1 MRVQPSPVGG
11 QVPEISAVRSPVGK
25 RLLAFLLA
33 FLTVLPLLA
42 QKKDGGKDE
51 DKDSLVLLLS
61 AKSARLVEEE
71 GEHYRKV
78 FGPARFLH
86 NGTYLICDTALWN
99 LDRNYIKALGNVKI
113 LQDETVLTS
122 DKLDYLIDDD
132 LAQFRGTLVQLTD
145 KEGNLLRT
153 RFLDF
158 NTRDSVAVFSN
169 GGSMK
174 DKDGQVIES
183 IDGTYDARIKL
194 FTFLN
199 DVNMF
204 TDSVFVKTEHL
215 LYDGK
220 TSFATFMTDLNAWR
234 DDNMLS
240 AGGGWYDRPKDLFFF
255 ERNVHG
261 LTPTQEAWS
270 DSLYFDRLDM
280 TVDMFGNAQV
290 SDTTRN
296 AIGLAGHITY
306 RDTLSEVTLTRTPM
320 VIAISEEDDGRRD
333 STWIGGERLVY
344 YTVPMCDIDSLYK
357 IQSATRREEIL
368 VDAVTEYRHKA
379 AEAAEKARQEAQRRK
394 DEEEGKIA
402 PQTGEKPGA
411 KPAAKPTAPP
421 KGDAPEDRATP
432 PPPPDRDDAPPMPP
446 RDSLGQTIPPR
457 DSSLV
462 IPSEVEESAPRDSSL
477 VIPSDPT
484 LVIPSE
490 VEESAPIDSLTAPL
504 PPPAPVDSTRIGFFF
519 GKRNVKI
526 YRQDFQVVCDSL
538 AYTDL
543 DSLARLYQRPF
554 IWNEPNRQFSA
565 DSVAALIQNN
575 RMDRV
580 SLMSDAFVAIQEDSL
595 LYDQIRGTEMMAFF
609 DEEGAMNRFDALGG
623 SSALFYLE
631 ENGTLAT
638 VNTVEAK
645 MLSTR
650 FKEGQLDHI
659 LYFEDVKNDAFPVV
673 QLPPD
678 KRHLK
683 GFEWRGD
690 IKPNGPKDISEREV
704 RASER
709 KEYESFPHAAFRQTD
724 IYFPGYMAGVHKTLA
739 ENEHKRELRRAER
752 RSRQALADSL
762 ARAAAA
768 DSLSLPPIDSLALP
782 PVDSLVISS
791 DSTFVISSDSTLVIS
806 SDSPFVI
813 SSEVEKS
820 DSLSVTPSDSTLV
833 ISSDSTLVISSAVEK
848 SPTPAELKAA
858 QKAAEKAR
866 RQAEKERKAAER
878 AAKKAARQAAREAH
892 WAELDRRDAE
902 KAAAKEARR
911 QERLLKKNE
920 RVQAKIRADE
930 ERERQVFEKYKARY
944 EKQKA
949 REDARQQQQR

>member
-1 MRVQPSPVGG
+1 MKS
-11 QVPEISAVRSPVGK
+11 IFGK
-25 RLLAFLLA
+25 RLLACLLA
-33 FLTVLPLLA
+33 LVTVLPLLA
-42 QKKDGGKDE
+42 QKKDDGG
-51 DKDSLVLLLS
+51 DKDSLVMLLS
-61 AKSARLVEEE
+61 AKSARLVEEG

-99 LDRNYIKALGNVKI
+99 LDRNYIKALGHVKI

-158 NTRDSVAVFSN
+158 NTRDSVAVFQQ

-220 TSFATFMTDLNAWR
+220 TSFATFMTDLDAWR

-240 AGGGWYDRPKDLFFF
+240 AGGGWYDRPRDLFFF

-270 DSLYFDRLDM
+270 DSLYFDRLEM

-290 SDTTRN
+290 SDSTRN

-306 RDTLSEVTLTRTPM
+306 RDSMSHITLTRTPL
-320 VIAISEEDDGRRD
+320 VIAISEEADDKRD
-333 STWIGGERLVY
+333 TTWIGGERLVY

-357 IQSATRREEIL
+357 LQSKTRREEIM
-368 VDAVTEYRHKA
+368 VDAVTEYRRKA
-379 AEAAEKARQEAQRRK
+379 AEAAEKARQDAQRKK
-394 DEEEGKIA
+394 DEEEGKKIPPAGGKAA
-402 PQTGEKPGA
+402 PKPGSQPP
-411 KPAAKPTAPP
+411 PAMEVPPVPEREEGPAPV
-421 KGDAPEDRATP
+421 
-432 PPPPDRDDAPPMPP
+432 PPPDSLGMLPPADSLGAMPSP
-446 RDSLGQTIPPR
+446 QRDSLVALP
-457 DSSLV
+457 SV
-462 IPSEVEESAPRDSSL
+462 IPSEVEES
-477 VIPSDPT
+477 
-484 LVIPSE
+484 
-490 VEESAPIDSLTAPL
+490 DSLAML
-504 PPPAPVDSTRIGFFF
+504 PPADTLDLLPTPPPLLPEPVDSTRIGFFF
-519 GKRNVKI
+519 GERQVKI
-526 YRQDFQVVCDSL
+526 FRQDFQVVCDSL
-538 AYTDL
+538 AYSDL
-543 DSLARLYQRPF
+543 DSLARLYKRPF
-554 IWNEPNRQFSA
+554 IWNETNRQFSA
-565 DSVAALIQNN
+565 DSVAALIHNN
-575 RMDRV
+575 RMDRA
-580 SLMSDAFVAIQEDSL
+580 SLMSDAFVAIQEDSIL
-595 LYDQIRGTEMMAFF
+595 FDQIRGTEMMAFF
-609 DEEGAMNRFDALGG
+609 DTTGAMSRFDALGG
-623 SSALFYLE
+623 SNALFYLE

-650 FKEGQLDHI
+650 FKDGQLDHI

-704 RASER
+704 RPSER
-709 KEYESFPHAAFRQTD
+709 QRYESFPHAAFKQTD

-739 ENEHKRELRRAER
+739 ENERKRELRRAER
-752 RSRQALADSL
+752 RRQQALADSL
-762 ARAAAA
+762 SLIAATDSTSFHGLSGESLPPS
-768 DSLSLPPIDSLALP
+768 DSLSSLPQRDSLSQTLP
-782 PVDSLVISS
+782 QRDSLGSVIPS
-791 DSTFVISSDSTLVIS
+791 DSTS
-806 SDSPFVI
+806 VI
-813 SSEVEKS
+813 SSEVERSK
-820 DSLSVTPSDSTLV
+820 
-833 ISSDSTLVISSAVEK
+833 
-848 SPTPAELKAA
+848 TPAELKAA
-858 QKAAEKAR
+858 EKAR
-866 RQAEKERKAAER
+866 KQAEKERKAAER
-878 AAKKAARQAAREAH
+878 AEKKAARIAAREAR

-911 QERLLKKNE
+911 QERLRKKNE
-920 RVQAKIRADE
+920 RVLAKIKADE
-930 ERERQVFEKYKARY
+930 ERERQAFEKYKARY

-949 REDARQQQQR
+949 REEARRQKQ

>member
-1 MRVQPSPVGG
+1 MRST
-11 QVPEISAVRSPVGK
+11 VGK
-25 RLLAFLLA
+25 RLLACLLA
-33 FLTVLPLLA
+33 LVTVLPLLA
-42 QKKDGGKDE
+42 QKKDDG

-61 AKSARLVEEE
+61 AKSARLVEEG

-99 LDRNYIKALGNVKI
+99 LDRNYIKALGHVKI

-122 DKLDYLIDDD
+122 DKLDYLIDED
-132 LAQFRGTLVQLTD
+132 LAQFRGSVVQLTD

-158 NTRDSVAVFSN
+158 NTRDSVAVFQQ

-204 TDSVFVKTEHL
+204 TDSVFVRTEHL

-240 AGGGWYDRPKDLFFF
+240 AGGGWYDRPRDLFFF

-270 DSLYFDRLDM
+270 DSLYFDRLEM

-290 SDTTRN
+290 SDSTRN

-306 RDTLSEVTLTRTPM
+306 QDSLSHITLTRTPL
-320 VIAISEEDDGRRD
+320 VLAISEEDGGKRD
-333 STWIGGERLVY
+333 TTWIGGERLVY
-344 YTVPMCDIDSLYK
+344 YTLPMCDIDSLYK
-357 IQSATRREEIL
+357 IQSKTRREEIM
-368 VDAVTEYRHKA
+368 VDAVTEYRRKA
-379 AEAAEKARQEAQRRK
+379 AEAAEKARQDAQRQK
-394 DEEEGKIA
+394 DEAEGKKLPPAGGKAAPKPGSASPSPREAPAMEAPPVPDREEGPA
-402 PQTGEKPGA
+402 P
-411 KPAAKPTAPP
+411 AP
-421 KGDAPEDRATP
+421 DSLAM
-432 PPPPDRDDAPPMPP
+432 MPP
-446 RDSLGQTIPPR
+446 RDSLAALPPR
-457 DSSLV
+457 DSLGTL
-462 IPSEVEESAPRDSSL
+462 PPRDSL
-477 VIPSDPT
+477 DALPSP
-484 LVIPSE
+484 E
-490 VEESAPIDSLTAPL
+490 ADSLATPPADSLDLLPPP

-519 GKRNVKI
+519 GQRNVKI
-526 YRQDFQVVCDSL
+526 FRQDFQVVCDSL

-543 DSLARLYQRPF
+543 DSLARLYKRPF
-554 IWNEPNRQFSA
+554 IWNETNRQFSA
-565 DSVAALIQNN
+565 DSVAALIRNN
-575 RMDRV
+575 RMDRA
-580 SLMSDAFVAIQEDSL
+580 SLMSDAFVAIQEDSIL
-595 LYDQIRGTEMMAFF
+595 FDQIRGTEMMAFF
-609 DEEGAMNRFDALGG
+609 DSTGAMSRFDALGG
-623 SSALFYLE
+623 SNALFYLE

-650 FKEGQLDHI
+650 FKDGQLDHI
-659 LYFEDVKNDAFPVV
+659 LYYEDVKNDAFPVV

-678 KRHLK
+678 KRQLK

-690 IKPNGPKDISEREV
+690 IRPQGPKDISEREV
-704 RASER
+704 RPSER
-709 KEYESFPHAAFRQTD
+709 LRYESFPHADFKQTD

-739 ENEHKRELRRAER
+739 ENERKRELRRAER
-752 RSRQALADSL
+752 RRRQALADSL
-762 ARAAAA
+762 ALVAA
-768 DSLSLPPIDSLALP
+768 DSLSLPPVDTLTLP
-782 PVDSLVISS
+782 PVDSLVIPS
-791 DSTFVISSDSTLVIS
+791 DSEESVPRDALDQTLPPSDTLGQTLPPRDTSSVISSGG
-806 SDSPFVI
+806 
-813 SSEVEKS
+813 
-820 DSLSVTPSDSTLV
+820 
-833 ISSDSTLVISSAVEK
+833 EK

-858 QKAAEKAR
+858 EKAR
-866 RQAEKERKAAER
+866 KQAEKERKAAER
-878 AAKKAARQAAREAH
+878 AAKKAERIAAREAR

-911 QERLLKKNE
+911 QERLRKKNE
-920 RVQAKIRADE
+920 RVQAKIKADE

-949 REDARQQQQR
+949 REEARRQKQ

>member
-1 MRVQPSPVGG
+1 MRST
-11 QVPEISAVRSPVGK
+11 VGK
-25 RLLAFLLA
+25 RLLALVLA
-33 FLTVLPLLA
+33 LMTVLPLLA
-42 QKKDGGKDE
+42 QKKDGG

-61 AKSARLVEEE
+61 AKSARLVEEG

-99 LDRNYIKALGNVKI
+99 LDRNYIKALGHVKI

-158 NTRDSVAVFSN
+158 NTRDSVAVFQN
-169 GGSMK
+169 GGAMK

-194 FTFLN
+194 FTFLH

-220 TSFATFMTDLNAWR
+220 ASFATFMTDLDAWR
-234 DDNMLS
+234 EDNMLS
-240 AGGGWYDRPKDLFFF
+240 AGGGWYDRPRDLFFF

-270 DSLYFDRLDM
+270 DSLYFDRLEM

-290 SDTTRN
+290 SDSTRN

-306 RDTLSEVTLTRTPM
+306 QDTLSHITLTRTP
-320 VIAISEEDDGRRD
+320 VLITVSEEKGKRD
-333 STWIGGERLVY
+333 TTWIGGDRLVY

-357 IQSATRREEIL
+357 IQSKTRREEIL

-379 AEAAEKARQEAQRRK
+379 AEAAEKARQEAQRKK

-402 PQTGEKPGA
+402 PQTAGKAGA
-411 KPAAKPTAPP
+411 KGPGGPGPQTAGAPP
-421 KGDAPEDRATP
+421 KGDSDKEMTP
-432 PPPPDRDDAPPMPP
+432 PPPPEREDEPPMSD
-446 RDSLGQTIPPR
+446 RDSLAQLPPV
-457 DSSLV
+457 DSLAALPTV
-462 IPSEVEESAPRDSSL
+462 IPSVSEESDSLSML
-477 VIPSDPT
+477 P
-484 LVIPSE
+484 
-490 VEESAPIDSLTAPL
+490 PIDSLTILPPADSLDLLPPP

-526 YRQDFQVVCDSL
+526 YRHDFQVVCDSL

-543 DSLARLYQRPF
+543 DSLARLYERPF

-565 DSVAALIQNN
+565 DSVAALILNN
-575 RMDRV
+575 RLDRA
-580 SLMSDAFVAIQEDSL
+580 SLMSDAFVAIQEDSIL
-595 LYDQIRGTEMMAFF
+595 FDQIRGTEMMAFF
-609 DEEGAMNRFDALGG
+609 DSTGAMHRFDALGG
-623 SSALFYLE
+623 SNALFYLE

-650 FKEGQLDHI
+650 FKDGQLDHI

-678 KRHLK
+678 KRKLK

-690 IKPNGPKDISEREV
+690 SKPNGPKDISEREV
-704 RASER
+704 RPSER
-709 KEYESFPHAAFRQTD
+709 HRYESFPHAEFKQTD

-739 ENEHKRELRRAER
+739 ENERKRELRRAER
-752 RSRQALADSL
+752 RRKQALADSL
-762 ARAAAA
+762 ALAAA
-768 DSLSLPPIDSLALP
+768 DTLALAP
-782 PVDSLVISS
+782 LDSLVI
-791 DSTFVISSDSTLVIS
+791 
-806 SDSPFVI
+806 
-813 SSEVEKS
+813 
-820 DSLSVTPSDSTLV
+820 PSDSTLV
-833 ISSDSTLVISSAVEK
+833 IPSVSEESAVRDSLGHALPSRDSLGTVISSAVEK

-858 QKAAEKAR
+858 EKAR
-866 RQAEKERKAAER
+866 KQAEKERKAAER
-878 AAKKAARQAAREAH
+878 AAKKAARVAAREAR
-892 WAELDRRDAE
+892 WAEMDRRDAE

-911 QERLLKKNE
+911 QERLRKKNE
-920 RVQAKIRADE
+920 RVQAKIKADE

-944 EKQKA
+944 ERQKA
-949 REDARQQQQR
+949 KEEAKQNKKKAAE